1 MFDIME
7 ILYTQAVFCVPF
19 LSYTQLQHHFQNH
32 LMASTAI
39 TAVGWNK
46 DGTVNWS
53 LKSNGEYRSDD
64 VSTAVTQSLLGVK
77 RCLSFIITCTFC
89 ILRSTY
95 CLSQADTFCILGTCV
110 MKFHFNIIVPNL
122 SAYAFR

>member
-1 MFDIME
+1 ME
-7 ILYTQAVFCVPF
+7 FTSTHYLTAVIKNKLVDTATRAVWRAATIPIRYETVHAACFVGGSNKVLLERRDSGIPSEWHIYCGLP
-19 LSYTQLQHHFQNH
+19 SYTQLQHHFQNH

-64 VSTAVTQSLLGVK
+64 VSTAVTQFL
-77 RCLSFIITCTFC
+77 
-89 ILRSTY
+89 
-95 CLSQADTFCILGTCV
+95 
-110 MKFHFNIIVPNL
+110 
-122 SAYAFR
+122 

>member
-1 MFDIME
+1 MFDIVE
-7 ILYTQAVFCVPF
+7 IICTLAVFCAPF
-19 LSYTQLQHHFQNH
+19 LSYAQLEQRFQNH

-64 VSTAVTQSLLGVK
+64 VSTAVTQSL
-77 RCLSFIITCTFC
+77 
-89 ILRSTY
+89 
-95 CLSQADTFCILGTCV
+95 
-110 MKFHFNIIVPNL
+110 
-122 SAYAFR
+122 